1 MHSATII
8 QFPAIKQSSAQTL
21 SKTVQQVGEEALAQ
35 TKDAHRDLCTFLS
48 DLSFM
53 VKETPQDRRAISAR
67 ILAMHETL
75 TNADIALVK
84 MLQQMETA
92 TPAGTL

>member
-8 QFPAIKQSSAQTL
+8 QFPATKQSPAQTS

-35 TKDAHRDLCTFLS
+35 TKGAHRDLCTFRS
-48 DLSFM
+48 DLSLM
-53 VKETPQDRRAISAR
+53 INETPQDRRAISAL
-67 ILAMHETL
+67 IVAIHETL

-92 TPAGTL
+92 TPAGAL